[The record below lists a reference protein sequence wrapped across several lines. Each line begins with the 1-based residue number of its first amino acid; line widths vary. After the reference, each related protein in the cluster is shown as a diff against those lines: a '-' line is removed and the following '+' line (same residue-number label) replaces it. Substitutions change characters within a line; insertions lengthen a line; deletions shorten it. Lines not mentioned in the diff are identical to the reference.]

1 MSYFVEY
8 VSRYRRTTWPH
19 TAVGSRRIGGAVM
32 NVPETFIDT
41 LRQKVDIVEVISE
54 YVPLRKSGRSYV
66 GLCPFHNERTPSFSV
81 SPDRQVYHCFGCG
94 AGGTVFRFL
103 MDIEGLSFAETVSLL
118 AERCGIAVPE
128 SMRASAPR
136 SPKLE
141 RYRQAHE
148 LAAKAFNHI
157 LMNTD
162 AGVQALHYLLSRG
175 ISRSTM
181 ASYQLGYA
189 PPSGRAMMSF
199 LQQKGFSA
207 EELIS
212 CGLAVDLGGELVDRF
227 RGRVIIP
234 IADRRGQVVAFG
246 ARAMGDEVKPKYLN
260 SPEYEL
266 FHKGRMLFNVHRAR
280 KAIRQERRA
289 LLLEGYMDVLAVAQ
303 AGIECAVATL
313 GTSLTEEQAQLLKAE
328 CDKVVIAYDGD
339 EAGRKATVRAIDVLE
354 QASVTP
360 VVLRLPDGMDPD
372 EYIRAHGAR
381 AFERML
387 SESTWTAVQFL
398 MEDLRA
404 RAEWVSP
411 AGRTEFLRQA
421 LRLLAERA
429 SPVEQEYQL
438 RNLSQEF
445 NLSVETLKEEM
456 RGFAKPL
463 RRRSP
468 SREEVAPW
476 MNAPRA
482 AKGKDQVSLRILQ
495 AALFSQEA
503 AEYLMEKGVTE
514 LAHPLH
520 TALLSHVYSWRL
532 EQPGQPPSAFVDRLE
547 DEDLIRLASSLLFD
561 EPPEI
566 TVELVED
573 YLRALELSRLEQEL
587 KEKVRAWG
595 EAEAAGDQEKT
606 REIKLQ
612 VEWIQSQ
619 IATMKQPRALH
630 AE

>member
-1 MSYFVEY
+1 
-8 VSRYRRTTWPH
+8 
-19 TAVGSRRIGGAVM
+19 M

-81 SPDRQVYHCFGCG
+81 SPERQVYHCFGCG

-103 MDIEGLSFAETVSLL
+103 MDIEGISFAETVSLL
-118 AERCGIAVPE
+118 AERCGIPLPDSLHAP
-128 SMRASAPR
+128 APR

-141 RYRQAHE
+141 RYRQAHD

-175 ISRSTM
+175 ISRTTM
-181 ASYQLGYA
+181 ATFQLGYA

-207 EELIS
+207 EELIA

-246 ARAMGDEVKPKYLN
+246 ARALDDDAKPKYLN

-280 KAIRQERRA
+280 KAIRRERRA

-313 GTSLTEEQAQLLKAE
+313 GTSLTEEQAQLLKAD

-354 QASVTP
+354 QAGVTP

-398 MEDLRA
+398 IEDMRA

-411 AGRTEFLRQA
+411 AGRTEFLRQV

-468 SREEVAPW
+468 PREEVAPW
-476 MNAPRA
+476 VNSPRA

-532 EQPGQPPSAFVDRLE
+532 EQPGQPPSAFIDRLE
-547 DEDLIRLASSLLFD
+547 DEELVRLASSLLFD

-566 TVELVED
+566 TAELVED
-573 YLRALELSRLEQEL
+573 YLRALELFRLEQEL
-587 KEKVRAWG
+587 KEKVRAWN
-595 EAEAAGDQEKT
+595 EAEAAGDQEKS

-619 IATMKQPRALH
+619 MATMKQPRALH

>member
-1 MSYFVEY
+1 
-8 VSRYRRTTWPH
+8 
-19 TAVGSRRIGGAVM
+19 M
-32 NVPETFIDT
+32 NVPETFIET

-54 YVPLRKSGRSYV
+54 YVPLRRSGRSYV

-81 SPDRQVYHCFGCG
+81 SPERQVYHCFGCG

-103 MDIEGLSFAETVSLL
+103 MDIEGISFTETVSLL
-118 AERCGIAVPE
+118 AERCGIPLPD
-128 SMRASAPR
+128 SFRAAAPR
-136 SPKLE
+136 SPKLD

-162 AGVQALHYLLSRG
+162 AGVQALQYLLSRG
-175 ISRSTM
+175 ISRTTM
-181 ASYQLGYA
+181 ANYQLGYA
-189 PPSGRAMMSF
+189 PPSGRAVMSF
-199 LQQKGFSA
+199 LQQRGFSP
-207 EELIS
+207 EELLA
-212 CGLAVDLGGELVDRF
+212 CGLAVDLGGEWVDRF
-227 RGRVIIP
+227 RGRVIVP
-234 IADRRGQVVAFG
+234 IADGRGQIVAFG
-246 ARAMGDEVKPKYLN
+246 ARALHDSVKPKYLN

-266 FHKGRMLFNVHRAR
+266 FHKGRMLFNLHRAR
-280 KAIRQERRA
+280 RAIRQERKA

-303 AGIECAVATL
+303 AGIEWAVATL
-313 GTSLTEEQAQLLKAE
+313 GTSLTEEQARLLKAD
-328 CDKVVIAYDGD
+328 CDRVVIAYDGD
-339 EAGRKATVRAIDVLE
+339 EAGRKATVRAIEVLE
-354 QASVTP
+354 HVGITP
-360 VVLRLPDGMDPD
+360 VVLRLGDGMDPD
-372 EYIRAHGAR
+372 EFIRAHGAR

-387 SESTWTAVQFL
+387 NESTWTVVQFL
-398 MEDLRA
+398 MEDLRQ

-411 AGRTEFLRQA
+411 AGRTEFLRKA
-421 LRLLAERA
+421 LKLLAERA

-456 RGFAKPL
+456 RGFAKPI

-468 SREEVAPW
+468 PREDVAPW
-476 MNAPRA
+476 MTPRA

-514 LAHPLH
+514 LGHPLH
-520 TALLSHVYSWRL
+520 TALLSHVYSWRID
-532 EQPGQPPSAFVDRLE
+532 QPGQPPSALIDRLE
-547 DEDLIRLASSLLFD
+547 DEECIRLASSLLFD

-566 TVELVED
+566 STEWLED
-573 YLRALELSRLEQEL
+573 HLRALEIAKLEQEL
-587 KEKVRAWG
+587 KEKVRAWN
-595 EAEAAGDQEKT
+595 EAEASGDEEKS

-612 VEWIQSQ
+612 VEWIQSRM
-619 IATMKQPRALH
+619 ATMKQPRALH